1 MTYTPAQERSAQRRL
16 REIYNRKSRSERI
29 KLAKKFGYGGTD
41 ASKLRVLRRI
51 TAQVVP
57 QGRLVKVNQYFKPY
71 VTEDDP
77 NPWDGKY
84 PDLALRGRF
93 HIVSSVMFVAQ
104 RPPTDANDDGIE
116 TYSNHLNPRSDR
128 AWQSTRARRIIELQ
142 GEGMPRRVVPVSPK
156 AANEPAFSNEV
167 EYLFAKYAKDVM
179 RSMKPPED
187 GGYNLDESGKIIAI
201 GFSLRGNQEL
211 VQMFEENGV
220 ELAIPPPE
228 GGEYGIAL
236 MPSRKGVKQ
245 GEEVPQVWA
254 YEYQRKLPKAKR
266 DRIIKYVNRAS
277 GQYGIE

>member
-1 MTYTPAQERSAQRRL
+1 MTSAQERSAQRRL
-16 REIYNRKSRSERI
+16 REIYNRKSRAQRI
-29 KLAKKFGYGGTD
+29 KMAENFGYGGTD
-41 ASKLRVLRRI
+41 ESKLRVLRRI

-77 NPWDGKY
+77 NPWDGEY
-84 PDLALRGRF
+84 PDLALRGLF
-93 HIVSSVMFVAQ
+93 HIVSSVMFVAKF
-104 RPPTDANDDGIE
+104 PPTDKDDDGIV
-116 TYSNHLNPRSDR
+116 TYSNHLNTRSDA
-128 AWQSTRARRIIELQ
+128 AWRDTRARRMIELEAQ
-142 GEGMPRRVVPVSPK
+142 GVPRRVIAVAPR
-156 AANEPAFSNEV
+156 AATEPAFSTEV
-167 EYLFAKYAKDVM
+167 EYLFAKYARDVM

-211 VQMFEENGV
+211 VEMFEEKGI

-254 YEYQRKLPKAKR
+254 YEYQRKLPKAKQ